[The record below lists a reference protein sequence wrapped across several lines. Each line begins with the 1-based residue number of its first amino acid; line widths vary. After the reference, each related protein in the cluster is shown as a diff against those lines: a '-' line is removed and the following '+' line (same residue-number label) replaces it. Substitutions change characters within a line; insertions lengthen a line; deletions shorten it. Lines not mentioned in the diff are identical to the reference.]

1 MEKKAVKKIN
11 HVIFNMKRFR
21 LLLLFVFLASV
32 SWQTIAQQKLQ
43 VVEKI
48 IEKDISGDKVEAIKI
63 VCEKAD
69 VTIKGW
75 DQDYIKFTLKLTAR
89 QEHKEVASRELSY
102 IKYAITQQDGIVEF
116 RNRFDF
122 PDEVTYI
129 KSALSVFYDI
139 KVPFRVLVQ
148 LEGKYSNIELT
159 DLTHEVDGTFE
170 FGNVKLNKL
179 SGQVKIISAY
189 ADVIGHDINA
199 TFFCRSNNA
208 NIYLENLRGSYRINS
223 TFGTLVMLPKNI
235 LSDLK
240 ISANR
245 TATDISIGDFDAYAY
260 SLSADHGVID
270 MKHESYA
277 QQIITNDKSQ
287 YFNSKR
293 KVGKPLIKIFTSYN
307 KITLTK

>member
-1 MEKKAVKKIN
+1 MENKAVKEIN
-11 HVIFNMKRFR
+11 HVIFNMKLFR
-21 LLLLFVFLASV
+21 LLLLVVLLTSV
-32 SWQTIAQQKLQ
+32 SGQTIAQQKLQ

-48 IEKDISGDKVEAIKI
+48 IEKDISVDKVEAIKI

-69 VTIKGW
+69 VKIKGW
-75 DQDYIKFTLKLTAR
+75 DKDYIKFTLKLTAR
-89 QEHKEVASRELSY
+89 QEIKEVASRELSY
-102 IKYAITQQDGIVEF
+102 MKYAITHQEGIVEF

-122 PDEVTYI
+122 PEEVTYI

-139 KVPFRVLVQ
+139 KVPFHVLVQ
-148 LEGKYSNIELT
+148 LEGKYSTIELT

-179 SGQVKIISAY
+179 SGQVKITSAY
-189 ADVIGHDINA
+189 ADVIGDDINA
-199 TFFCRSNNA
+199 TFFCRSNSA

-223 TFGTLVMLPKNI
+223 AFGTLVMLPKNI
-235 LSDLK
+235 LADLK

-245 TATDISIGDFDAYAY
+245 TATDISIGDFEDYSY
-260 SLSADHGVID
+260 SLSTDHGVID

-277 QQIITNDKSQ
+277 QQIITTDKSQ
-287 YFNSKR
+287 YFHSKR
-293 KVGKPLIKIFTSYN
+293 KAGKPLIKIFTSYN

>member
-1 MEKKAVKKIN
+1 
-11 HVIFNMKRFR
+11 VIFNMKRFR
-21 LLLLFVFLASV
+21 LLLLVVFLASV
-32 SWQTIAQQKLQ
+32 SGQTIAQQKLQ
-43 VVEKI
+43 VVEKM

-89 QEHKEVASRELSY
+89 QENKDVASRELSY

-116 RNRFDF
+116 RNRFEF

-129 KSALSVFYDI
+129 KSALRVLYDI

-148 LEGKYSNIELT
+148 LKGKYSNIELT

-170 FGNVKLNKL
+170 FGNIKLNKI

-189 ADVIGHDINA
+189 ADVFGHDINVS
-199 TFFCRSNNA
+199 FFCRSKNA